1 MAMTVPFSGGCACGA
16 IRYECSARPIVS
28 SNCHCRDCQR
38 ASGSAFGPF
47 LTVSADALRLTRGEP
62 RFYRKVSDGG
72 NPMLRGFC
80 PDCGSPLLIQEPH
93 QSKIVSIHAASLD
106 DPSWYKPTMDIF
118 TASAQPWDVMNPK
131 LEKFARM
138 PPIPE
143 SFGR

>member
-1 MAMTVPFSGGCACGA
+1 MRAGLFDT
-16 IRYECSARPIVS
+16 SAQRGQS
-28 SNCHCRDCQR
+28 FRSNCHCRDCQR

-93 QSKIVSIHAASLD
+93 RSKIVSIHAASLD